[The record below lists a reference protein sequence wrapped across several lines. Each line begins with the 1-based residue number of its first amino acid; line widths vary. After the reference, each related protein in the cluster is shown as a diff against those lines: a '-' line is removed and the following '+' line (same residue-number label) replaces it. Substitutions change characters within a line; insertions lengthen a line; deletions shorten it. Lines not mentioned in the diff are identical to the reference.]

1 MRLDKFLQVTRIIK
15 QRTLGKELC
24 QYDRVFDGDSTEHP
38 LKASHEVKIGD
49 VLTVIAY
56 NKRVVVKILEIPVTK
71 NVSKQKAKDLYS
83 VIKEEMLE
91 G

>member
-1 MRLDKFLQVTRIIK
+1 MRLDKFLQLSRIIK

-24 QYDRVFDGDSTEHP
+24 EYDRVFQGDSNDHP
-38 LKASHEVKIGD
+38 LKASHEVKVGD
-49 VLTVIAY
+49 ILTIVAY
-56 NKRVVVKILEIPVTK
+56 NKRIVVKILEVPTTK

-83 VIKEEMLE
+83 MIKEELFE